1 MRATLT
7 PKVSLWSSSPA
18 APPAAP
24 QPPIRWWLVGPLSAA
39 LLDVPRRHRGDGRTD
54 RREDVNAR
62 DAGTAQRVLEFA
74 GRATGGPTRP
84 ASLVAAARDPAQAD
98 AFAVALGAALR
109 EGRRSA
115 TRSTAGRR
123 ARPPDGLVGIGRSR

>member
-7 PKVSLWSSSPA
+7 PKVSLSSSSPP

-39 LLDVPRRHRGDGRTD
+39 LLDVPRRHPGDGRTD
-54 RREDVNAR
+54 RRDDVNAR

-74 GRATGGPTRP
+74 GRATRP
-84 ASLVAAARDPAQAD
+84 ASLVAAARDQAQAD
-98 AFAVALGAALR
+98 AFAVAL
-109 EGRRSA
+109 
-115 TRSTAGRR
+115 
-123 ARPPDGLVGIGRSR
+123 